1 MRERILDNVSE
12 AWRYVSGRKG
22 RNLIATALLVSGS
35 LVLRAPLLAEGGL
48 LPVSGDREGVPRE
61 TVVGEA
67 LRQEA
72 GTEAILPGT
81 AEEGV
86 LLQKPDRGDGLPK
99 EALPENAETNTVMP
113 EQQPVSLIVSYGY
126 ENSAKGGRCIP
137 VNVTIRNQRN
147 VEEEVILRIKSVESD
162 GSIYCYDY
170 DVALEPLEEQ
180 SERYHIPVGTDASQL
195 FLELNGREG
204 EVLASRLLDLNVSR
218 DVPELFI
225 GVLSDD
231 LDGLDYLNGIGIN
244 YSALRT
250 RTFSLDPEEFPEEEV
265 GLDLLDVLVVNNF
278 KLRDLSEEQTSAIMD
293 WVHGGGV
300 LLLGT
305 GERVGDTLGRFAPE
319 LLDDSYG
326 TPALRPVNLSEDF
339 VLNQP
344 GDGMMELTCVDIPL
358 HGGNVIL
365 SSGGFPL
372 LTAASKEQGLIG
384 VAGFDLAEIR
394 SFCQSNPSYVDYLF
408 SSLLGESRINRL
420 ADVVYSGNS
429 EKFWSVQSLI
439 NTGNV
444 EKLPNL
450 PLYAAVV
457 TVYLVVLGPGM
468 YLFLK
473 KRDQQIWYRR
483 GVVVLSLVF
492 AIIVYWMGAATRFR
506 STFYTYATIQDVTE
520 DYVTDTTYVNIR
532 NPYNR
537 PYRVELNPSYSVLPI
552 TRSYQQNSGSRTV
565 LTGQE
570 PNQVVIERGKDRL
583 AIRGT
588 NISAFSP
595 RYFQMERKSENTNRI
610 GITGEVDYFEGNLSG
625 SITNCFPFPLEN
637 VTFLL
642 YGNMVLLGRLEPGES
657 CRLEDLEL
665 LRFPLNNSY
674 VVAEQIIGEELLGRA
689 DIGDT
694 AYLQALERCN
704 ILTFYLNNYMSNYN
718 ADARVIAF
726 STEKEES
733 LFLQEIKP
741 ETYGHMMLTS
751 QVPVNTSH
759 DRMLYRSVL
768 IKTPKVINGNY
779 FPDSN
784 SMNGMEPLTLEYQ
797 MGTEIDVESLTFEP
811 VSDEFLGQGSG
822 SYIEAFSGSVYF
834 YNHRS
839 GNFDLIEMD
848 GKTMYR
854 EQLQPYL
861 SPGNTLTVRYV
872 YDGPGSY
879 HAVQL
884 PMPMAAGRER

>member
-1 MRERILDNVSE
+1 MRERILDNISQVRRHFS
-12 AWRYVSGRKG
+12 VGKV
-22 RNLIATALLVSGS
+22 RNRVLAAFLVSGS
-35 LVLRAPLLAEGGL
+35 LILCAPLPATAGNEGGL
-48 LPVSGDREGVPRE
+48 LSGAASEDSE
-61 TVVGEA
+61 TS
-67 LRQEA
+67 A
-72 GTEAILPGT
+72 G
-81 AEEGV
+81 
-86 LLQKPDRGDGLPK
+86 
-99 EALPENAETNTVMP
+99 MP

-126 ENSAKGGRCIP
+126 EDSAKGGRCIP
-137 VNVTIRNQRN
+137 VSVTIRNQRSL
-147 VEEEVILRIKSVESD
+147 EEEMVLRIKSMESD

-170 DVALEPLEEQ
+170 DVALEPFGEQ
-180 SERYHIPVGTDASQL
+180 SERYHIPIGTDASQL
-195 FLELNGREG
+195 FLELKDKSG
-204 EVLASRLLDLNVSR
+204 EVLASRLLDLDVSR

-244 YSALRT
+244 YSAVRT
-250 RTFSLDPEEFPEEEV
+250 RTFSLDPEEFPKEQV

-293 WVHGGGV
+293 WVHSGGV

-319 LLDDSYG
+319 LLDDSYA

-339 VLNQP
+339 ALSQP

-372 LTAASKEQGLIG
+372 LTAAAKEQGLIG

-394 SFCQSNPSYVDYLF
+394 SFCQNNPSYVDHFF

-450 PLYAAVV
+450 PLYATVV

-473 KRDQQIWYRR
+473 KRDAQIWYRR
-483 GVVVLSLVF
+483 GVMVLSLVF
-492 AIIVYWMGAATRFR
+492 AVIVYWMGTTTRFR
-506 STFYTYATIQDVTE
+506 SVFYTYATIQDVTG

-552 TRSYQQNSGSRTV
+552 TRSYQQGSGNKTV

-570 PNQVVIERGKDRL
+570 PYQVVIERGEERL

-588 NISAFSP
+588 NISAFTP
-595 RYFQMERKSENTNRI
+595 RYFQLERKSDNIDGI
-610 GITGEVDYFEGNLSG
+610 GITGTVDYFEGNLSG

-657 CRLEDLEL
+657 CRLEELEL

-674 VVAEQIIGEELLGRA
+674 MVAEQIIGEELLRRA

-694 AYLQALERCN
+694 AYLLALERSN
-704 ILTFYLNNYMSNYN
+704 ILTFYLDNYMSNYS

-733 LFLQEIKP
+733 LFLQEANP

-768 IKTPKVINGNY
+768 IKTPRVINGNY
-779 FPDSN
+779 FPNSN

-811 VSDEFLGQGSG
+811 VSGEFLGKRSG

-848 GKTMYR
+848 GQTMYR

-879 HAVQL
+879 RAVQL
-884 PMPMAAGRER
+884 PMPMVAGRER